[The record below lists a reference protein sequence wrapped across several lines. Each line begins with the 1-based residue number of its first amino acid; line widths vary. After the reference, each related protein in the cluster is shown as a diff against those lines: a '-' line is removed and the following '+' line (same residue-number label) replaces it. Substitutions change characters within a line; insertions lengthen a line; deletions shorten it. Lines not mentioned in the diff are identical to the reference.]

1 MISLARAVAA
11 TIALGLAASAQA
23 GLFPAY
29 PLGAG
34 PGVWEVDR
42 HAPAIFSNAGT
53 VNGRNNVLD
62 LGVDAADHFDP
73 AVNNFANTQG
83 RGIQI
88 LAAPGYSVL
97 YGSLYPQ
104 AAWGVSAGTATNR
117 RTELW
122 GVLAPAAGS
131 DICPGSACNLFPII
145 GFSNASP
152 VDPINAGGAGRFRV
166 FDPYVGFVDLP
177 ATVNYGQWNDV
188 CMAWDAPV
196 LRFFVNGAE
205 VYNKATVDPGPPYG
219 PPTHWSRQIQQEY
232 NWGTTYDSN
241 WSGPGHG
248 RRDGR
253 GCGGR
258 IGTDDAAGNG
268 VSASGDDYRDGRLRR
283 SAAVRAGDVH
293 GAGVGR
299 LRRAVGR
306 DRDHQCRGAGYGER
320 HGQRHAGQL
329 FPHGQRARRGGKR
342 HSVDQR
348 VPGAGDGRRNS
359 SVERAGVG
367 CACAAGGARRIW
379 VAQRAH
385 RRRLSARDRPWPA
398 RRRNGCAAVQ

>member
-1 MISLARAVAA
+1 MISLARVVAA
-11 TIALGLAASAQA
+11 TIALALAAAAHA
-23 GLFPAY
+23 GLFPTY

-53 VNGRNNVLD
+53 VNGRSNVLD
-62 LGVDAADHFDP
+62 LGVDAADHVDP

-104 AAWGVSAGTATNR
+104 AAWRVSAGTATNR

-241 WSGPGHG
+241 WSGLGTGVATAMAVASGSGQTTPQGTAFPLPVTITVVDASGAPLPCVPVTFTAPGSG
-248 RRDGR
+248 ASGVPSA
-253 GCGGR
+253 
-258 IGTDDAAGNG
+258 GTVITNSAGQATVSVTANATPGSYSLTASAPGVAASAIPLTNGFPVLATAAGIP
-268 VSASGDDYRDGRLRR
+268 ALSGPAL
-283 SAAVRAGDVH
+283 AALALLVALV
-293 GAGVGR
+293 
-299 LRRAVGR
+299 
-306 DRDHQCRGAGYGER
+306 GYGLR
-320 HGQRHAGQL
+320 
-329 FPHGQRARRGGKR
+329 K
-342 HSVDQR
+342 
-348 VPGAGDGRRNS
+348 GRTDS
-359 SVERAGVG
+359 
-367 CACAAGGARRIW
+367 
-379 VAQRAH
+379 
-385 RRRLSARDRPWPA
+385 D
-398 RRRNGCAAVQ
+398 